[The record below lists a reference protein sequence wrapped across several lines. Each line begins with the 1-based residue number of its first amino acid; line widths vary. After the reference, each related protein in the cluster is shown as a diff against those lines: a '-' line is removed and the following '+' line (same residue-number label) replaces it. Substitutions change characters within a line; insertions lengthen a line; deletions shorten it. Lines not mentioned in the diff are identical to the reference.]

1 MKLSTI
7 YSKIKFLCCKHTW
20 KYNQPKLPYQK
31 EYWIGGS
38 AKLPIESHSTR
49 ICEKCFRKEKRNI
62 VDLGRGMYWNKT
74 DEYTQF
80 ELREMNLKKL
90 LED

>member
-7 YSKIKFLCCKHTW
+7 YSKIKCLCGKHTW
-20 KYNQPKLPYQK
+20 KYSTRFQ

-49 ICEKCFRKEKRNI
+49 ICEKCLRKEKRNI
-62 VDLGRGMYWNKT
+62 VDLGRGMYWSKT